1 MPKIHRYEGETL
13 TVLYDVTRCIHAA
26 ECVRGL
32 PAVFDTQ
39 RRPWVI
45 PDAANAGEI
54 ADVILRCPSGAL
66 HYEHR
71 DGGPAEEPSTENA
84 VTVISDG
91 PLYLR
96 GRIEIADPDGNVSLA
111 DTRIALCRC
120 GASNNKP
127 FCDLS
132 HKQAGFEDPG
142 LWPADAVTGTPSEDP
157 VLRVVCRPNGPLILE
172 GLFLLRTTDG
182 RSAIPR
188 KRILCRCGASKN
200 KPFCDGSH
208 AHMGF
213 QSSNPPVGPPVGPPA
228 GD

>member
-1 MPKIHRYEGETL
+1 MPNVRRYEGQKL
-13 TVLYDVTRCIHAA
+13 TVLYDVERCIHAA

-32 PAVFDTQ
+32 PDTFDPQ
-39 RRPWVI
+39 RRPWVT
-45 PDAANAGEI
+45 PDAAAAGEV

-66 HYEHR
+66 HFERR
-71 DGGPAEEPSTENA
+71 DRSGPVEEPEEENT
-84 VTVISDG
+84 VTVTPDG

-96 GRIEIADPDGNVSLA
+96 GRIEIADPDGNVQLV

-120 GASNNKP
+120 GASKNKP

-132 HKQAGFEDPG
+132 HKAAGFGDPG
-142 LWPADAVTGTPSEDP
+142 NWPADALTGTPSEDP

-172 GLFLLRTTDG
+172 GFFLLRTADG
-182 RSAIPR
+182 QSVIPR
-188 KRILCRCGASKN
+188 KRILCRCGASAA

-208 AHMGF
+208 AQVGF
-213 QSSNPPVGPPVGPPA
+213 QSDNPPMGPPA